1 MGILISNP
9 KKIIYSHQV
18 FNNHTISGYMY
29 DFHSSVILIYY
40 KLF

>member
-9 KKIIYSHQV
+9 KKIIYSNQAL
-18 FNNHTISGYMY
+18 NNHTISEYIY
-29 DFHSSVILIYY
+29 DFHSLVISIYY